1 MFHQSV
7 EFLLQLAILV
17 LQPSPRRQR
26 HVQSRLV
33 LLVQFQQLLFQRGH
47 LLPKFGSILV
57 VKRNGTQQRYVSRW
71 VARRSVKGPL
81 KKRRIE
87 VKKKHFPEN
96 RLNLTISAELIGK
109 HQLGSWRQKKKLEI
123 RFHRDG
129 CTGGNIGRRHTNFR
143 RARGKTKKELG
154 KPNTRK
160 TRLIWRLGYGTT
172 SFNQTKV
179 NPPSPTL
186 SPQRNAAFSK
196 L

>member
-109 HQLGSWRQKKKLEI
+109 HQLGSWRQKNWKFVSTATVALEEILAEGTQTSDGLGAKQKK
-123 RFHRDG
+123 
-129 CTGGNIGRRHTNFR
+129 N
-143 RARGKTKKELG
+143 
-154 KPNTRK
+154 
-160 TRLIWRLGYGTT
+160 
-172 SFNQTKV
+172 
-179 NPPSPTL
+179 
-186 SPQRNAAFSK
+186 
-196 L
+196 